1 VTNIC
6 KHAQRGVGARL
17 EKIPRGDGFLSGA
30 DFSSRTWVD
39 DAQGYPMTL
48 LADRIRPFGL
58 IDAEAARRVAAATD
72 ARAAAASAASA
83 AAAAGHLPAL
93 DGVRGLAILLVMLTH
108 FTLVQGG
115 PVVDR
120 VVGMLGR
127 FGWSGVD
134 LFFVLSGFLITGI
147 LLDAKGEPNYFRTF
161 YARRTLRIFPLYY
174 AFIFLATIVVPLLRF
189 SWTDHF
195 RTEGWTT
202 PLYWLYL
209 SNFAITFSADAGND
223 LLGLTWSLAI
233 EEQFYLVWPVLV
245 LVLSRRSLAWTCAG
259 AVAVSVLTRS
269 AFVLAGADRL
279 HAYVLTPCRMDGL
292 AIGCFV
298 ALVLR
303 SDRTRSVAR
312 RARELLP
319 RVKWLGLAC
328 AAGIVA
334 LVGYHRTT
342 SFVGG
347 PGQALGYTVVALFY
361 ACVLVWVLAS
371 TETGIASRLF
381 TQGWL
386 TTLGKYSY
394 ALYLFH
400 MAIHRLVRE
409 YVYGPDDF
417 HTLGGSR
424 LPGQIVFYFICA
436 SLSFVAALLSWH
448 GIERHFL
455 RLKVR
460 FPTRRDDVEARPA
473 QRLVPAA
480 V

>member
-1 VTNIC
+1 
-6 KHAQRGVGARL
+6 
-17 EKIPRGDGFLSGA
+17 
-30 DFSSRTWVD
+30 
-39 DAQGYPMTL
+39 MTL

-58 IDAEAARRVAAATD
+58 IDPGAADRVADATD
-72 ARAAAASAASA
+72 ARAGA
-83 AAAAGHLPAL
+83 AAAPGHLPAL

-115 PVVDR
+115 PLADR
-120 VVGMLGR
+120 VVGMVGR

-147 LLDAKGEPNYFRTF
+147 LLDAKGQPNYFRNF
-161 YARRTLRIFPLYY
+161 YARRALRIFPLYY
-174 AFIFLATIVVPLLRF
+174 LFIVVATIVVPLLRF
-189 SWTDHF
+189 TWTDHF
-195 RTEGWTT
+195 EVEGWTR

-209 SNFAITFSADAGND
+209 SNFAITFSGDARND

-245 LVLSRRSLAWTCAG
+245 LVLSRRGLMWTCAG

-269 AFVLAGADRL
+269 ALVLAGADRL
-279 HAYVLTPCRMDGL
+279 YAYVLTPCRMDGL

-298 ALVLR
+298 ALLLR
-303 SDRTRSVAR
+303 ANGPDHVAR
-312 RARELLP
+312 RARALLP
-319 RVKWLGLAC
+319 RAMWIGLAC
-328 AAGIVA
+328 AAAVVA

-342 SFVGG
+342 GFVGG
-347 PGQALGYTVVALFY
+347 PGQALGYTVVAMFY
-361 ACVLVWVLAS
+361 ACLLVAVLAS
-371 TETGIASRLF
+371 SGNGVASRVF

-417 HTLGGSR
+417 HTLWGSR
-424 LPGQIVFYFICA
+424 LPGQVVFYFICT
-436 SLSFVAALLSWH
+436 SLSFVAALGSWH
-448 GIERHFL
+448 LIERHFL
-455 RLKVR
+455 KLKAL
-460 FPTRRDDVEARPA
+460 FPARPRA
-473 QRLVPAA
+473 TESVAAPHPLPARGVA
-480 V
+480 FTPARG